1 MNHVIF
7 LFIICVKYIFS
18 QNRGREHMSTDYTNV
33 NINRTINL
41 SKNIFTIETR
51 ILIKS
56 MKVDPI
62 YSYRLPLLKNSSQ
75 YLINIDA
82 KFKSVNEDEQIKL
95 KISKQYKH
103 GEDIFDYYEINFKSD
118 PMNYE
123 EERIL
128 TIREDYFERLAMLP
142 KKISLKDSQLV
153 VLSDSINHVSFYP
166 TSNQVTNV
174 ILPDSK
180 TEVMYY
186 YFYLV
191 NILKLILLEI
201 RKLLNI
207 HLIDNSNL

>member
-7 LFIICVKYIFS
+7 LIAICVKFIFS

-33 NINRTINL
+33 NINRTIDL
-41 SKNIFTIETR
+41 SSNIITVESR

-62 YSYRLPLLKNSSQ
+62 YSYRLPLFKNSSQ

-82 KFKSVNEDEQIKL
+82 KFKSLNEDEQIKL

-103 GEDIFDYYEINFKSD
+103 AEDIFDYYEINFKSE

-128 TIREDYFERLAMLP
+128 IIREDYFERLNMLP
-142 KKISLKDSQLV
+142 KRISLKESQLV
-153 VLSDSINHVSFYP
+153 VLKDTINHVSFYP
-166 TSNQVTNV
+166 TSNQITYV

-180 TEVMYY
+180 TEVMYFN
-186 YFYLV
+186 FYIV
-191 NILKLILLEI
+191 NIQRQTLLEI
-201 RKLLNI
+201 RILSNILLI
-207 HLIDNSNL
+207 GNSNL